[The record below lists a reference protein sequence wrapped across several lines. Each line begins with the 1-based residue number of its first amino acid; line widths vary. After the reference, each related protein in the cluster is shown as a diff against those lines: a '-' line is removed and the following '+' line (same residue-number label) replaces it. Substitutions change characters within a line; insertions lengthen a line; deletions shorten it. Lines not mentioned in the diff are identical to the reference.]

1 MYTTVSKERKREIM
15 ARERMIPKGY
25 QELRRDDIK
34 VVIYFGTNAS
44 GKPSAIAYSGRRSKA
59 DWYNYFGS
67 TELMENKIATYV
79 KGLEDAKTQKEEW
92 QAEKKATVKKFKE
105 SITVGTQLRTTFS
118 YNMTF
123 NDFYEV
129 LEIKGAK
136 VKLAEL
142 QSEWVSGDA
151 GYTGQVA
158 CTSTRTGKLLE
169 ARFSTGGLKIDGRSA
184 TLVEEGK
191 TYYENHLD

>member
-1 MYTTVSKERKREIM
+1 MTKQRF
-15 ARERMIPKGY
+15 IPNGS
-25 QELRRDDIK
+25 QELRHDDIN
-34 VVIYFGTNAS
+34 VVIYIGENLRGEPTAV
-44 GKPSAIAYSGRRSKA
+44 AYSGRRSKP
-59 DWYNYFGS
+59 DFNNYFRNVES
-67 TELMENKIATYV
+67 MENKIEGYV
-79 KGLEDAKTQKEEW
+79 NNLKKNKIQQEEW
-92 QAEKKATVKKFKE
+92 KAEKKATAKKFKE
-105 SITVGTQLRTTFS
+105 SINVGTQLRTSFS

-158 CTSTRTGKLLE
+158 CTSIRTGKILE
-169 ARFSTGGLKIDGRSA
+169 ARFSVSGLKINNRNASI
-184 TLVEEGK
+184 VEEGK
-191 TYYENHLD
+191 TYYENHMD